1 MGFAMLMVV
10 FHHIAIDINSS
21 LFAFLHYHGGFG
33 VDVFLLLSGL
43 GLYFSTKK
51 GLNLKEFYLK
61 RIIRIIPIYAIVI
74 AVVTLIK
81 GPYNLND
88 YLVKVSTLG
97 YWFNGPIFDW
107 FIPALLFLYLIYPL
121 FYYVLNKNSIVSL
134 ILVILIYFV
143 VMVLPIGSDF
153 GFLYRIPTFLIGII
167 LGKLIVNRNEYP
179 FKGMYLVIYS
189 FFAIGVILLIYAFDM
204 YYQKGLNPTII
215 PELKINGWLWLP
227 YFLLTIGFSL
237 FVAFVFKKMASK
249 KLNNF
254 FAFIGGISLE
264 IYLIHSQFIEL
275 TRYITNEYHLSKP
288 LIGFILISLSFI
300 VAYYFSKLNVIIM
313 NVLNKK
319 LLNIK
324 TI

>member
-1 MGFAMLMVV
+1 MKNMSLSILSEFRSELMGFAMLMVV

-61 RIIRIIPIYAIVI
+61 RIIRIIPIYANVI

-81 GPYNLND
+81 GPYNLNA

-134 ILVILIYFV
+134 ILVI
-143 VMVLPIGSDF
+143 
-153 GFLYRIPTFLIGII
+153 
-167 LGKLIVNRNEYP
+167 
-179 FKGMYLVIYS
+179 
-189 FFAIGVILLIYAFDM
+189 
-204 YYQKGLNPTII
+204 
-215 PELKINGWLWLP
+215 
-227 YFLLTIGFSL
+227 
-237 FVAFVFKKMASK
+237 
-249 KLNNF
+249 
-254 FAFIGGISLE
+254 
-264 IYLIHSQFIEL
+264 
-275 TRYITNEYHLSKP
+275 
-288 LIGFILISLSFI
+288 
-300 VAYYFSKLNVIIM
+300 
-313 NVLNKK
+313 
-319 LLNIK
+319 
-324 TI
+324 